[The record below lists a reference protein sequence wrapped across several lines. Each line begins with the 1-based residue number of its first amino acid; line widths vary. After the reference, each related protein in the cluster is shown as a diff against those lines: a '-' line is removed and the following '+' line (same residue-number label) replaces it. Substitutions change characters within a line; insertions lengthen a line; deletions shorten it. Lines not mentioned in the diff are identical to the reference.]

1 MEWRCVFNFCVFT
14 AISLRILLSHLNQVH
29 SDHDFHIVCGLG
41 DTPACCKIF
50 YKYNSFYKHVRRKHD
65 DIYKGRSDPPS
76 DGQYL
81 IVPNEQENEPQETCH
96 FNGCETSTVTAP
108 NVSAQGLDLESNDM
122 SAMPLQADM
131 EAQDDNSRE
140 HAVLFIER

>member
-1 MEWRCVFNFCVFT
+1 MEWSCVFNFCVFT

-29 SDHDFHIVCGLG
+29 SDDEFHIVCGLG
-41 DTPACCKIF
+41 DTPACRKIF

-81 IVPNEQENEPQETCH
+81 IVPNKQENEPQETCH
-96 FNGCETSTVTAP
+96 FESYETGTVTTP
-108 NVSAQGLDLESNDM
+108 NVSAQGLSLESNDM
-122 SAMPLQADM
+122 STMPLQAVVEDQ
-131 EAQDDNSRE
+131 EDNSRE
-140 HAVLFIER
+140 RAVLFIER